1 MTNSDAGAK
10 LPLMAEVNAAI
21 DSLHGSLNLWY
32 SDFFCECGDFGC
44 RERMTLTRAEYASLR
59 EEGRPVIVAAHAQRE
74 SSAALAPGER
84 TVTHVRPA
92 RLRLQGAE
100 RS

>member
-1 MTNSDAGAK
+1 MTNADAGGQ

-21 DSLHGSLNLWY
+21 NYLHGSLDLEY

-59 EEGRPVIVAAHAQRE
+59 EEGRPVMVAAHAQRE
-74 SSAALAPGER
+74 SNAALAAGER
-84 TVTHVRPA
+84 TTAHLRPA
-92 RLRLQGAE
+92 RLQVQAAE
-100 RS
+100 RY